1 MEYLRTGRL
10 IALAGTLLA
19 MTACQGPTGS
29 TSPSTNP
36 TPTPGPRSATGWFG
50 EVAGWEFVDAPDAGR
65 DFEDLANAAVE
76 GLGSVRVEA
85 ASEATPIGVCC
96 SANVIAFS
104 LAPEPGHTE
113 SELVRAI
120 VEAIPAD
127 AEPGPACNEQAV
139 SVVKGGREV
148 ILGPWA
154 GGRSP
159 FLVSDG
165 PAIGS
170 AREIFSLL
178 IGAGSGGCAS

>member
-1 MEYLRTGRL
+1 MQRLRTGRL
-10 IALAGTLLA
+10 VVLAATLLGVA
-19 MTACQGPTGS
+19 ACAGPTNS
-29 TSPSTNP
+29 SLPSTIP
-36 TPTPGPRSATGWFG
+36 TATPAAGSASDWFG
-50 EVAGWEFVDAPDAGR
+50 DVDGWEFIDAPDAGR
-65 DFEDLANAAVE
+65 EFEDQASAAVD
-76 GLGSVRVEA
+76 GLGSVRVQA
-85 ASEATPIGVCC
+85 AAEATPIGVCC
-96 SANVIAFS
+96 SATVIAFS

-120 VEAIPAD
+120 VEGIPAD
-127 AEPGPACNEQAV
+127 ADPGPACNEQAV

-170 AREIFSLL
+170 ARQIFSLL
-178 IGAGSGGCAS
+178 IGAGPGGCVS